1 MVHTVHVW
9 INMYIVYTFYVQ
21 DTTVYT
27 VQNTNKPKKKR
38 NQSKLYLMPY
48 HAFISILLKRDDL
61 KGIYMIRLLKC
72 KENLIY
78 QHL

>member
-27 VQNTNKPKKKR
+27 VQNTNQKKTAIKA
-38 NQSKLYLMPY
+38 NY
-48 HAFISILLKRDDL
+48 I
-61 KGIYMIRLLKC
+61 
-72 KENLIY
+72 
-78 QHL
+78 

>member
-27 VQNTNKPKKKR
+27 VQNTNKPKKKTEIKA
-38 NQSKLYLMPY
+38 NY
-48 HAFISILLKRDDL
+48 I
-61 KGIYMIRLLKC
+61 
-72 KENLIY
+72 
-78 QHL
+78 